1 MLPGTGQHVVHFGQH
16 LPQVDW
22 QPSDCDE
29 KSTCSILGYI
39 KASGLSNIKEPL
51 SINTTEPIKQ
61 WADGA
66 LVEAS
71 YDLILCINMMHISE
85 WPATEG
91 LFQGSGYYLKPGGTL
106 ATYGPYKMHGNITPE
121 SNLQFDMMLK
131 QQNSDWGLRDVD
143 DLEKLAKE
151 RTACFSRKL

>member
-1 MLPGTGQHVVHFGQH
+1 MSVVLELNLF
-16 LPQVDW
+16 LLCEC
-22 QPSDCDE
+22 PSVI
-29 KSTCSILGYI
+29 CSILGYI

-85 WPATEG
+85 WPATEVG
-91 LFQGSGYYLKPGGTL
+91 
-106 ATYGPYKMHGNITPE
+106 
-121 SNLQFDMMLK
+121 
-131 QQNSDWGLRDVD
+131 
-143 DLEKLAKE
+143 
-151 RTACFSRKL
+151 